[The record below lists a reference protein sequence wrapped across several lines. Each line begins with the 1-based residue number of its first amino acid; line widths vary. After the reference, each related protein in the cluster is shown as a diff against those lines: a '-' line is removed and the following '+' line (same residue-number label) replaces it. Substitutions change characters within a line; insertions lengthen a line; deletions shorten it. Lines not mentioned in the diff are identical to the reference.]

1 MIEDVL
7 RSQASAQQ
15 APQSTK
21 NSAPKE
27 DFKKFLKQAQD
38 EAQAQKSK
46 TASNAQGATQG
57 AQEVGVQEVS
67 ESQKPNLS
75 NTLDSKAK
83 PTTALTKTQ
92 NTTKN
97 TKTLNPLAQALSTTP
112 ESKAQIETS
121 NQNATQNA
129 RIKLAKLPEPQNKL
143 EQKELDSKNP
153 KTLEDVL
160 NLAKE
165 QNLNPTKISAEAES
179 EQPQIASKPKPKP
192 LSATQKIEYEFE
204 SKEERVAVINRGV
217 RKPKNITSK
226 ISNIYEEAKKDEGTP
241 SLSALL
247 GQKDLPRQS

>member
-21 NSAPKE
+21 NSVPKE

-38 EAQAQKSK
+38 EAQAQKSEV
-46 TASNAQGATQG
+46 APNAQKGATQG
-57 AQEVGVQEVS
+57 AQEVL
-67 ESQKPNLS
+67 ESQKPSLS
-75 NTLDSKAK
+75 NALDSKAK
-83 PTTALTKTQ
+83 PTTALTQTQ
-92 NTTKN
+92 NPTQS
-97 TKTLNPLAQALSTTP
+97 TKTLNPLAQALSTAP
-112 ESKAQIETS
+112 ESKAQKETP
-121 NQNATQNA
+121 NQNTTQNA

-165 QNLNPTKISAEAES
+165 QNLNPAKISAETES
-179 EQPQIASKPKPKP
+179 ESLQTQVAPKPKPKP

>member
-7 RSQASAQQ
+7 RSQTSAQQ

-21 NSAPKE
+21 NNAPKE

-38 EAQAQKSK
+38 EAQAQKSE
-46 TASNAQGATQG
+46 TSNAQK
-57 AQEVGVQEVS
+57 GVSAQEVS
-67 ESQKPNLS
+67 ESQKPSLS
-75 NTLDSKAK
+75 NALESKAK
-83 PTTALTKTQ
+83 PTTALTQSNTQ
-92 NTTKN
+92 G
-97 TKTLNPLAQALSTTP
+97 TKTLNPLAQALSSTLEP
-112 ESKAQIETS
+112 KAQKETP
-121 NQNATQNA
+121 NQNNATQNA
-129 RIKLAKLPEPQNKL
+129 HIKLAKLPEPQSKL
-143 EQKELDSKNP
+143 EQKTQLDSKNP

-165 QNLNPTKISAEAES
+165 QNLNPTKISAEVELS
-179 EQPQIASKPKPKP
+179 QDKIAPKPKPKP

-217 RKPKNITSK
+217 KKPKNITSK
-226 ISNIYEEAKKDEGTP
+226 ISNIYEEAKKDEGAP